1 MKLGSNANY
10 SVSKN
15 KIKILQY
22 SRREFIFCQCA
33 QKSIKRDEVLFNLQ
47 RNPNLNHFHTLSCR
61 KAGQN
66 TLFVRLFL
74 NAKTELLNLIFFR

>member
-61 KAGQN
+61 KAG
-66 TLFVRLFL
+66 
-74 NAKTELLNLIFFR
+74 AKYTFCKTIPQRKD